1 MTQIQTAAVPTP
13 GPLAAPERRTWL
25 IASGAA
31 GSAAL
36 VATAVPFVS
45 SMAPSERA
53 RALGA
58 AVEVDLSNLPPGG
71 MKTVEWRGKPVWIL
85 RRTPENTAA
94 ELLPRPPAIDPSR
107 ILDCLGAMHPS
118 GLRDFRAQG
127 CVADGSRSGLAEW
140 LLLSAPRIEVRFCRA
155 GVQERAGAA

>member
-1 MTQIQTAAVPTP
+1 MSGCYDDPD
-13 GPLAAPERRTWL
+13 APNAMRRRLVVATTVVG
-25 IASGAA
+25 GA
-31 GSAAL
+31 GL
-36 VATAVPFVS
+36 VASAVPFVA

-53 RALGA
+53 RSAGA
-58 AVEVDLSNLPPGG
+58 PVEADLSKLAPGQLG
-71 MKTVEWRGKPVWIL
+71 TVEWRGKPVWIL